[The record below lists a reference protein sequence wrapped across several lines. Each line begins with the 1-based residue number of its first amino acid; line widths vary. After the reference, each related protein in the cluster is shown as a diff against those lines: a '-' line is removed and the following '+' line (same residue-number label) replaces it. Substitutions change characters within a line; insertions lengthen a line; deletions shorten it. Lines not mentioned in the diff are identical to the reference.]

1 MTSPHRVVV
10 RSRGRVVL
18 PAAVRSSAGLSEGTE
33 LTLRESSEGLV
44 LLTRQQ
50 LLARVRRDLDG
61 ADLVDELLAG
71 RRRAAAED
79 G

>member
-50 LLARVRRDLDG
+50 LLARVRRDLG